1 MTSDAQDPPLRVMA
15 LHALAYCPRLFYLE
29 EVEEIRVADDRV
41 YAGRE
46 LHASLEAEEEGA
58 WESTDLVCP
67 GLGLTGR
74 LDCLRRRDGSLVPY
88 EHKRGRCRRGEGN
101 EPTAWVSDRIQV
113 AAYAFMLEESLAQA
127 VPEGRIRYHQD
138 GVTVRVPLD
147 EAARQEVRTA
157 VATARRLRE
166 SLERP
171 PVADNENLCVH
182 CSLAPVCLP
191 EEARR
196 ARHPDHETVRLFPE
210 ARDRTTVHVL
220 ASGAAVGRSGDTL
233 VVRPRDGPPTT
244 YPAREVL
251 AIVLHGFAQVSTQA
265 LRLCTFHDISVHW
278 VTAGGRYVAG
288 LAAGPS
294 QVHRRLRQYAALAQE
309 PVRLRLAR
317 ALAMAKIE
325 GQVRY
330 LLRATRGN
338 AAARAAIDTPLRQ
351 VREALHAAAGA
362 ANREALRGHEGEAAR
377 RYFAC
382 LEHLLA
388 ETVPDD
394 LRFSRRSRRPP
405 QDRFNALLGFG
416 YALLQT
422 AVMRAVLAVGLEPA
436 LGFFHTPRSAA
447 HPLVLDLMELFRVPL
462 WDMVLMASLNRGQ
475 WKPGEDFDVSRTK
488 AWLSDAGRRKAIQ
501 LFEGRLQE
509 AWKHPVLGYSLTYD
523 RAIELEVR
531 LLEKEWSGEPGLFAR
546 MRLR

>member
-29 EVEEIRVADDRV
+29 EVEELRVADDRV
-41 YAGRE
+41 FAGRE

-58 WESTDLVCP
+58 REDLDLVCP
-67 GLGLTGR
+67 GLGLAGR
-74 LDCLRRRDGSLVPY
+74 IDCLGHRDGSCVPY
-88 EHKRGRCRRGEGN
+88 EHKRGRCRRGDDN
-101 EPTAWVSDRIQV
+101 EPTAWASDRIQV
-113 AAYAFMLEESLAQA
+113 AAYALMLEEALGQPI
-127 VPEGRIRYHQD
+127 PEGRIRYHQD
-138 GVTVRVPLD
+138 SVTVRVPID
-147 EAARQEVRTA
+147 EAARQEVGAA

-171 PVADNENLCVH
+171 PVADNENLCVR
-182 CSLAPVCLP
+182 CSLAPLCLP
-191 EEARR
+191 EETRR
-196 ARHPDHETVRLFPE
+196 AQHADHETVRLFPQ

-220 ASGAAVGRSGDTL
+220 APGAAVGRSGDTL

-251 AIVLHGFAQVSTQA
+251 AIVLHGFAQISTQA
-265 LRLCTFHDISVHW
+265 LRLCTLHDISVHW
-278 VTAGGRYVAG
+278 LTAGGRYVAG

-338 AAARAAIDTPLRQ
+338 DAARRAVETHLRRMRQ
-351 VREALHAAAGA
+351 TLHGA
-362 ANREALRGHEGEAAR
+362 ATAQSRDALRGHEGEAAR
-377 RYFAC
+377 DYFAC
-382 LEHLLA
+382 IDHLLGPGVS
-388 ETVPDD
+388 EE
-394 LRFSRRSRRPP
+394 LRFARRTRRPP

-462 WDMVLMASLNRGQ
+462 WDMVLVASLNRGQ
-475 WKPGEDFDVSRTK
+475 WKPDEDFDVTRTK
-488 AWLSDAGRRKAIQ
+488 VWLSDAGRRKAIQ
-501 LFEGRLQE
+501 LFEGRLQDV
-509 AWKHPVLGYSLTYD
+509 WKHPVLGYSLTYD